1 MNRLIRVSI
10 ISRALISIILF
21 CAFFSGCK
29 REGLAPG
36 LYPPSFELE
45 RLSDSKKVTL
55 EEYKGKTIL
64 LNFWATWCPP
74 CIAEMPSLERL
85 YQANKD
91 KDFVVIGIATQDSK
105 NDVQDFINSSNIS
118 FPILL
123 DSMGELTRKLEIGG
137 FPETFLFDKEGRF
150 KLINDPKN
158 GELVF
163 RVIGERDWGQAKI
176 R

>member
-1 MNRLIRVSI
+1 MNHLIRVGFLSG
-10 ISRALISIILF
+10 ALISIIAVCILL
-21 CAFFSGCK
+21 SGCK

-36 LYPPSFELE
+36 MYPPSFELE
-45 RLSDSKKVTL
+45 RLSDGKKVTL
-55 EEYKGKTIL
+55 EEYKGKIIL

-74 CIAEMPSLERL
+74 CIAEMPSLEKL

-91 KDFVVIGIATQDSK
+91 NDFVVIGVATQDSK
-105 NDVQDFINSSNIS
+105 NDVQEFIDTSKIS

-123 DSMGELTRKLEIGG
+123 DPTGELTRKLEIGG

-163 RVIGERDWGQAKI
+163 RVIGERDWAQAKI
-176 R
+176 K